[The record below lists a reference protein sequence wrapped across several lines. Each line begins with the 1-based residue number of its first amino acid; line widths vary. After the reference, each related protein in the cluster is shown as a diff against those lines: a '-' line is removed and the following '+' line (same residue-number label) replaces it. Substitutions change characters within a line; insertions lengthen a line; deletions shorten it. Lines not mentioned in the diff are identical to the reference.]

1 MARKRWLL
9 ITLIAALCLTAGGVM
24 AIGEEDTT
32 PTPEPSIEATP
43 ESPAQATTV
52 ANDDPPG
59 EAILLNAE
67 EGGTRNITGS
77 LAYTN
82 PFFTAGV
89 SQPLIILEDQA
100 GFVDR
105 NERFLMSPESQV
117 LAQITSNFYDSPFTY
132 SLSLP
137 IEPRAELRD
146 VDHDGETETG
156 VMVYAV
162 AYWTNV
168 YGDPYLEKRDLQGGG
183 WSGAYA
189 STVMSND
196 PILRLEITGGKYLIY
211 SPDDQQ
217 SFPSDFGADSKLFT
231 ADDPIV
237 NIPEGY
243 MVVDLDAR
251 PFTFDRAE
259 DVVIDLLEP
268 EEAALDD
275 FSAMSYADAF
285 DAMVDLFKREY
296 AFTEY
301 RNLDWDALREE
312 YSPRFVT
319 ADSQSDPVKYALA
332 LRDFLWEIPDGHVG
346 MDLSLI
352 NDLFLEETAGGF
364 GLAMRQVDD
373 GRVIINFL
381 LEGSPAA
388 EVGIQ
393 LGAEIIA
400 VDDVPIEEALNNT
413 FVWAHQVL
421 GSPEGTRLQQL
432 RYITRGPL
440 EVDKEFTFKNPDGEE
455 QTIALTPILE
465 RESFA
470 SSSFNISVTGNELP
484 VTHEILPSGYGLI
497 KVNSF
502 FDDEYL
508 TIALWER
515 AIRELKGAGVAGII
529 LDMRNNGGGSGF
541 LADQMAAYFF
551 NEEGIITGKG
561 GAFNEVT
568 GEFYFDPRGVDEL
581 YLPAEELRYLGPV
594 AVMVGQACASACEF
608 FSYNMTYEDRALIVG
623 QYPSGGLGG
632 GVNDF
637 LMPEAVSIRFTV
649 GRELDVNGEVHI
661 EGKGVAPTVKVPVT
675 EETLFAEGDVILEYA
690 ENALTEEIR
699 GKIVD
704 AGTLASN
711 TYPSTITVNGT
722 LNVDEA
728 IQYVITLKAGST
740 VDLRV
745 TDETG
750 QLDTI
755 MALYDETGTQLL
767 AENDDIDETT
777 LNSEFA
783 ELEVGDTDITVLLEI
798 RLVQGVEEGGDYT
811 LTIDAY
817 ATGASNEQ

>member
-9 ITLIAALCLTAGGVM
+9 ITLIAALCLTASGVM

-32 PTPEPSIEATP
+32 PTPQPDATAEATA
-43 ESPAQATTV
+43 EATTV
-52 ANDDPPG
+52 PNDDPPG
-59 EAILLNAE
+59 EAIILHAE
-67 EGGTRNITGS
+67 DGGTRNITGS

-146 VDHDGETETG
+146 VDHDGENETG

-168 YGDPYLEKRDLQGGG
+168 FGDPYLEKRDLQGGG

-196 PILRLEITGGKYLIY
+196 PKMRLEIIGGKYLIY
-211 SPDDQQ
+211 SPDDEQ
-217 SFPSDFGADSKLFT
+217 SFPSDFGADGKLFT

-237 NIPEGY
+237 NIPQGY
-243 MVVDLDAR
+243 MVVDLDAS

-259 DVVIDLLEP
+259 DAVLDLLEP
-268 EEAALDD
+268 ESAALDD
-275 FSAMSYADAF
+275 FSGMSYADAF

-301 RNLDWDALREE
+301 HNLDWDALREE
-312 YSPRFVT
+312 YRPRFVA
-319 ADSQSDPVKYALA
+319 ADTQSDPQKYALA

-346 MDLSLI
+346 MDMSLL
-352 NDLFLEETAGGF
+352 NDMFIEETAGGY
-364 GLAMRQVDD
+364 GIAMRELDD
-373 GRVIINFL
+373 GRVIVNFV

-388 EVGIQ
+388 EAGIE
-393 LGAEIIA
+393 LGAEITA
-400 VDDVPIEEALNNT
+400 VDDVPIDEALNNT

-421 GSPEGTRLQQL
+421 GSAEGTRLQEL

-440 EVDKEFTFKNPDGEE
+440 EVEKKFTFKNPDGEE
-455 QTIALTPILE
+455 QTVSLMPIPE
-465 RESFA
+465 RESF
-470 SSSFNISVTGNELP
+470 SYSSFNIGVTGSELP

-515 AIRELKGAGVAGII
+515 AIRELKAAEVPGII
-529 LDMRNNGGGSGF
+529 LDMRNNSGGSGF

-581 YLPAEELRYLGPV
+581 YLPPEELRYLGPV
-594 AVMVGQACASACEF
+594 AVMVGQACVSACEF
-608 FSYNMTYEDRALIVG
+608 FSYDLTYDNRALIVG

-637 LMPEAVSIRFTV
+637 LMPEGVSVRFTV

-675 EETLFAEGDVILEYA
+675 EETLFAEGDVILDYA
-690 ENALTEEIR
+690 EKALTEEIR

-704 AGTLASN
+704 GGTLTSN

-722 LNVDEA
+722 LNTDEA
-728 IQYVITLKAGST
+728 IQYAVTLKAGST

-745 TDETG
+745 SDETG

-755 MALYDETGTQLL
+755 MAIYDESGAQLL
-767 AENDDIDETT
+767 AENDDEDETT
-777 LNSEFA
+777 LNSAFTG
-783 ELEVGDTDITVLLEI
+783 LDVGDTDITILLEI
-798 RLVQGVEEGGDYT
+798 RMVQGAEAGGDYT

-817 ATGASNEQ
+817 AAGAENRQ

>member
-9 ITLIAALCLTAGGVM
+9 ITLIAALCFTAGGVM

-32 PTPEPSIEATP
+32 PTPEPPVEATA
-43 ESPAQATTV
+43 EATTV
-52 ANDDPPG
+52 PNDDPPG
-59 EAILLNAE
+59 EAVLLNAE

-137 IEPRAELRD
+137 IEPRGELRD
-146 VDHDGETETG
+146 VDHDAEEETG
-156 VMVYAV
+156 VMVFAV

-168 YGDPYLEKRDLQGGG
+168 FGDPYLEKRDLQGGG

-189 STVMSND
+189 STVMSVD
-196 PILRLEITGGKYLIY
+196 PKMRLEIIGGKYVIY
-211 SPDDQQ
+211 APDDAQ
-217 SFPSDFGADSKLFT
+217 SFPSDFGADGKLFT

-237 NIPEGY
+237 NIPQGY

-259 DVVIDLLEP
+259 DAVVDLLEP
-268 EEAALDD
+268 ESAALDD
-275 FSAMSYADAF
+275 FSAMSYTDAF

-301 RNLDWDALREE
+301 RDLDWEALREE
-312 YSPRFVT
+312 YRPRFVT
-319 ADSQSDPVKYALA
+319 ADTQSDAVKYALA

-346 MDLSLI
+346 MDLTLL
-352 NDLFLEETAGGF
+352 NDMFIEETAGGF
-364 GLAMRQVDD
+364 GLAMRQLDD
-373 GRVIINFL
+373 GRVIVNFV

-388 EVGIQ
+388 EAGIE

-400 VDDVPIEEALNNT
+400 VNDVPIEEALNNT
-413 FVWAHQVL
+413 FIWAHQVL

-432 RYITRGPL
+432 RYITRGPM
-440 EVDKEFTFKNPDGEE
+440 EVEKEFTFKNPEGAE
-455 QTIALTPILE
+455 QTVALMPIPE
-465 RESFA
+465 RESF
-470 SSSFNISVTGNELP
+470 SFSSFNIGVTGNELP
-484 VTHEILPSGYGLI
+484 VTHEILPSGYGMI
-497 KVNSF
+497 KINSF

-515 AIRELKGAGVAGII
+515 AIRELKAAQVPGII

-551 NEEGIITGKG
+551 NEEGIIVGQG
-561 GAFNEVT
+561 GIFNEVT
-568 GEFYFDPRGVDEL
+568 QEFYFDPRGVDEL
-581 YLPAEELRYLGPV
+581 YLPPEELRYLGPV
-594 AVMVGQACASACEF
+594 AVMVGQSCVSACEF
-608 FSYNMTYEDRALIVG
+608 FSYDLTYEDRALIVG

-637 LMPEAVSIRFTV
+637 LMPEGISIRFTV
-649 GRELDVNGEVHI
+649 SRALDMNGEVHI

-690 ENALTEEIR
+690 QNALTEEIR

-704 AGTLASN
+704 AGTLSSN
-711 TYPSTITVNGT
+711 TYPSTVSVDGT

-728 IQYVITLKAGST
+728 VQYVVTLQAGST
-740 VDLRV
+740 VDLTV

-755 MALYDETGTQLL
+755 MALYDESGAQLL
-767 AENDDIDETT
+767 AENDDIDETS
-777 LNSEFA
+777 LNSGFT
-783 ELEVGDTDITVLLEI
+783 ELEVGDEDITILIEI
-798 RLVQGVEEGGDYT
+798 RLVPGTEAGGDYT

-817 ATGASNEQ
+817 ATGGANEQ

>member
-9 ITLIAALCLTAGGVM
+9 LTLVAALCLSAGGVL
-24 AIGEEDTT
+24 AIGEKDTT
-32 PTPEPSIEATP
+32 PTPPAADATAEPTAIPNNE
-43 ESPAQATTV
+43 
-52 ANDDPPG
+52 PPG
-59 EAILLNAE
+59 EAVLLHAD

-77 LAYTN
+77 LSYSN

-105 NERFLMSPESQV
+105 NERFLMSPQSQV
-117 LAQITSNFYDSPFTY
+117 LAQITSNFYESPFTY

-146 VDHDGETETG
+146 VDHDAQKETG

-189 STVMSND
+189 STVLSND
-196 PILRLEITGGKYLIY
+196 PKLRLELTGGKYLIY
-211 SPDDQQ
+211 APDDKQ
-217 SFPSDFGADSKLFT
+217 SFPSGFGTDNKLFT

-237 NIPEGY
+237 NIPQGY
-243 MVVDLDAR
+243 MLVDLDAK
-251 PFTFDRAE
+251 PFTFDRAQSVTVE
-259 DVVIDLLEP
+259 LLEP
-268 EEAALDD
+268 KEAALVD
-275 FSAMSYADAF
+275 FSAKTYTDAF
-285 DAMVDLFKREY
+285 DAMVDLFKTRY

-301 RNLDWDALREE
+301 HKLDWEALRAK
-312 YSPRFVT
+312 YRPRFVT
-319 ADSQSDPVKYALA
+319 ADAESDNVKYALA

-352 NDLFLEETAGGF
+352 NDLFMTQTAGGF
-364 GLAMRQVDD
+364 GMAIRQLDD
-373 GRVIINFL
+373 SRVIVNYL
-381 LEGSPAA
+381 LDGGPAA
-388 EVGIQ
+388 QAGIE
-393 LGAEIIA
+393 LRAEITAI
-400 VDDVPIEEALNNT
+400 DGVPIEDALNKT

-421 GSPEGTRLQQL
+421 GSKEGTRLQQL
-432 RYITRGPL
+432 RYITRSPL
-440 EVDKEFTFKNPDGEE
+440 DTPKEFTYKNPDGTE
-455 QTIALTPILE
+455 QTITLTPVEE
-465 RESFA
+465 RQSFA
-470 SSSFNISVTGNELP
+470 FSSFNKSVTGNELP
-484 VTHEILPSGYGLI
+484 VTHEILASGYGLI

-515 AIRELKGAGVAGII
+515 AIRELKAADVPGII

-551 NEEGIITGKG
+551 NKEGIITGKG

-568 GEFYFDPRGVDEL
+568 GQFYFDPRGVDEM
-581 YLPAEELRYLGPV
+581 YLPPEELRYLGPM

-608 FSYNMTYEDRALIVG
+608 FSYNMTFNENAMIVG

-637 LMPEAVSIRFTV
+637 LMPEGLSIRFTV
-649 GRELDVNGEVHI
+649 GRELDPDGNIHI

-675 EETLFAEGDVILEYA
+675 EETLFAEGDVILQYA
-690 ENALTEEIR
+690 EKALTEKIR
-699 GKIVD
+699 GKIVE
-704 AGTLASN
+704 AGALAIS
-711 TYPSTITVNGT
+711 TYPTTLTVNGT
-722 LNVDEA
+722 LNVGEA
-728 IQYVITLKAGST
+728 MQYKVTFKAGST

-745 TDETG
+745 TDATG
-750 QLDTI
+750 KLDTVL
-755 MALYDETGTQLL
+755 AVYDEAGIQKL
-767 AENDDIDETT
+767 AENDNFDDTTVNSGLTQLDI
-777 LNSEFA
+777 
-783 ELEVGDTDITVLLEI
+783 GDTDVMAVLEI
-798 RLVQGVEEGGDYT
+798 RLADGVENGGDYT

-817 ATGASNEQ
+817 ATSAANSQ